1 MAARVVLRE
10 ITNEEGNRLLRIV
23 RRDSGSVVTWRRAQI
38 VLLSAQ
44 RMSPAKISE
53 VVFTDPDTVRE
64 VIHNFNRDGF
74 DALYPRYAG
83 GRPPTFTLPQ
93 RREIKKIALS
103 IPTDLGRPFATWSL
117 AKLADYLVAE
127 GVVTDISH
135 EGLRA
140 LLREEGVS
148 FQAVRTWKRSNDPN
162 FEPKKNRILEL
173 YEAADAGKAIV
184 ICLDEFGPLNLQPQP
199 GGKAW
204 APLRKPRRIRA
215 TYTRPHGVR
224 HMLGADGV
232 EQPLVCSRVADQS
245 LPGPG
250 ERVRGG
256 LVTGEDES
264 EQLRPNFPIGQ
275 HLAVLGAGL
284 EQHREDVAALIQIG
298 GLLPLLYD
306 RVDGAVEHS
315 HDQLASPY
323 RLVTSSI
330 HQFGELAHGSG
341 REVGEAPYRRAK
353 PVLGGAT
360 LWTAPDAEDPGHDHV
375 EGDRLHPRRQRHPL
389 IERPAVDLAFCR
401 VGDRLYVAIDGL
413 AVEVGQEQP
422 TLAHMA
428 IAQGGENG
436 VRAEDRSQRRLP
448 RG

>member
-162 FEPKKNRILEL
+162 FEAKKNRILEL
-173 YEAADAGKAIV
+173 YELADAGKATV
-184 ICLDEFGPLNLQPQP
+184 ICLDGFGPLNLQPRP

-204 APLRKPRRIRA
+204 APLKKPRRIRA

-224 HMLGADGV
+224 HMLGAY
-232 EQPLVCSRVADQS
+232 
-245 LPGPG
+245 
-250 ERVRGG
+250 
-256 LVTGEDES
+256 
-264 EQLRPNFPIGQ
+264 
-275 HLAVLGAGL
+275 
-284 EQHREDVAALIQIG
+284 DV
-298 GLLPLLYD
+298 
-306 RVDGAVEHS
+306 
-315 HDQLASPY
+315 
-323 RLVTSSI
+323 
-330 HQFGELAHGSG
+330 G
-341 REVGEAPYRRAK
+341 R
-353 PVLGGAT
+353 
-360 LWTAPDAEDPGHDHV
+360 
-375 EGDRLHPRRQRHPL
+375 
-389 IERPAVDLAFCR
+389 
-401 VGDRLYVAIDGL
+401 DRLYGTSRSARQGSSSSPSAATSARCTRPRRGCTSSSTTSAPTSAMKFVPGL
-413 AVEVGQEQP
+413 TTTTSRSP
-422 TLAHMA
+422 T
-428 IAQGGENG
+428 
-436 VRAEDRSQRRLP
+436 RRTTAP
-448 RG
+448 G